1 MPPKGSTI
9 HPPKPPADA
18 PPTAAS
24 IQMKANSLGIGEYEL
39 PKTTLTKLAKGSVS
53 RQPAASARGGIPDN
67 VKMQQDVVLALLRG
81 STLFISYLTAAAHDQ
96 ALARSG
102 RTVTAAD
109 VIKAITE
116 MDFGPADAL
125 VPIMEQELAA
135 FRNIQQRA
143 KAAKKPPG
151 PGRGRGPRKSAAS
164 TRADEDVDMGEEG
177 DAGEGDGVGGV
188 GEDEEEEEQEGE
200 QEQEQ
205 EDEVDAE
212 DDLAGEQDEA

>member
-24 IQMKANSLGIGEYEL
+24 IQMKANSVGMGEYEL
-39 PKTTLTKLAKGSVS
+39 PKTTLTKLAKGS
-53 RQPAASARGGIPDN
+53 IPDN

-96 ALARSG
+96 AIARSG

-151 PGRGRGPRKSAAS
+151 PGRGRGARKSAAS
-164 TRADEDVDMGEEG
+164 TRAGEDVDMAETEGEV
-177 DAGEGDGVGGV
+177 DAGEGGVDEG
-188 GEDEEEEEQEGE
+188 DEEEEEQE
-200 QEQEQ
+200 QEEG
-205 EDEVDAE
+205 DEVDEE
-212 DDLAGEQDEA
+212 DGLVAGEQDEA

>member
-1 MPPKGSTI
+1 MFA
-9 HPPKPPADA
+9 KPPADA

-24 IQMKANSLGIGEYEL
+24 IQMKANSVGMGEYEL
-39 PKTTLTKLAKGSVS
+39 PKTTLTKLAKGS
-53 RQPAASARGGIPDN
+53 IPDN

-96 ALARSG
+96 AIARSG

-151 PGRGRGPRKSAAS
+151 PGRGRGARKSAAS
-164 TRADEDVDMGEEG
+164 TRAGEDVDMAETEGEV
-177 DAGEGDGVGGV
+177 DAGEGGVDEG
-188 GEDEEEEEQEGE
+188 DEEEEEQE
-200 QEQEQ
+200 QEQE
-205 EDEVDAE
+205 EGDEVDGE
-212 DDLAGEQDEA
+212 DGLVAGEQDEA

>member
-1 MPPKGSTI
+1 M
-9 HPPKPPADA
+9 
-18 PPTAAS
+18 
-24 IQMKANSLGIGEYEL
+24 GEYEL
-39 PKTTLTKLAKGSVS
+39 PKTTLTKLAKGS
-53 RQPAASARGGIPDN
+53 IPDN

-81 STLFISYLTAAAHDQ
+81 STLFISYLSPAHDQ
-96 ALARSG
+96 AIARSG

-109 VIKAITE
+109 VIKAIIE

-164 TRADEDVDMGEEG
+164 TRAGEDGDMAETEGEAAVE
-177 DAGEGDGVGGV
+177 GEG
-188 GEDEEEEEQEGE
+188 DEEEEEQEEGE
-200 QEQEQ
+200 
-205 EDEVDAE
+205 EDGLV
-212 DDLAGEQDEA
+212 AGEQDEA

>member
-24 IQMKANSLGIGEYEL
+24 IQMKANSVGIGEYEL
-39 PKTTLTKLAKGSVS
+39 PKTTLTKLAKGS
-53 RQPAASARGGIPDN
+53 IPDN

-96 ALARSG
+96 AIARSG

-151 PGRGRGPRKSAAS
+151 PGRGRGARKSAAS
-164 TRADEDVDMGEEG
+164 TRAGDDVDMAETEGEV
-177 DAGEGDGVGGV
+177 DAGEGGVDEG
-188 GEDEEEEEQEGE
+188 DEEEEEQE

-205 EDEVDAE
+205 EEGDEVDGE
-212 DDLAGEQDEA
+212 DGLVAGEQDEA

>member
-1 MPPKGSTI
+1 
-9 HPPKPPADA
+9 
-18 PPTAAS
+18 
-24 IQMKANSLGIGEYEL
+24 
-39 PKTTLTKLAKGSVS
+39 
-53 RQPAASARGGIPDN
+53 
-67 VKMQQDVVLALLRG
+67 MQQDVVLALLRG

-96 ALARSG
+96 AIARSG

-151 PGRGRGPRKSAAS
+151 PGRGRGARKSAAS
-164 TRADEDVDMGEEG
+164 TRAGEDVDMAETEGEV
-177 DAGEGDGVGGV
+177 DAGEGGVDEG
-188 GEDEEEEEQEGE
+188 DEEEEEQE
-200 QEQEQ
+200 QEQE
-205 EDEVDAE
+205 EGDEVDGE
-212 DDLAGEQDEA
+212 DGLVAGEQDEA

>member
-24 IQMKANSLGIGEYEL
+24 IQMKANSVGMGEYEL
-39 PKTTLTKLAKGSVS
+39 PKTTLTKLAKGS
-53 RQPAASARGGIPDN
+53 IPDN

-96 ALARSG
+96 AIARSG

-143 KAAKKPPG
+143 KAAKKPSG
-151 PGRGRGPRKSAAS
+151 PGRGRGARKSAAS
-164 TRADEDVDMGEEG
+164 TRAGEDVDMAETEGEV
-177 DAGEGDGVGGV
+177 DAGEGGVDEG
-188 GEDEEEEEQEGE
+188 DEEEEEQE

-205 EDEVDAE
+205 EEGDEVDGE
-212 DDLAGEQDEA
+212 DGLVAGEQDEA

>member
-39 PKTTLTKLAKGSVS
+39 PKTTLTKLAKGS
-53 RQPAASARGGIPDN
+53 IPDN

-164 TRADEDVDMGEEG
+164 TRADEDVDMVEEG
-177 DAGEGDGVGGV
+177 DAGEGDGDGV
-188 GEDEEEEEQEGE
+188 GEDEEEEGE

-205 EDEVDAE
+205 EDEEVDAE

>member
-24 IQMKANSLGIGEYEL
+24 IQMKANSVGMGEYEL
-39 PKTTLTKLAKGSVS
+39 PKTTLTKLAKGS
-53 RQPAASARGGIPDN
+53 IPDN

-96 ALARSG
+96 AIARSG

-151 PGRGRGPRKSAAS
+151 PGRGRGARKSAAS
-164 TRADEDVDMGEEG
+164 TRAGEDADMAEAEGEV
-177 DAGEGDGVGGV
+177 DAGEGGVDEG
-188 GEDEEEEEQEGE
+188 DEEEEEQE
-200 QEQEQ
+200 QEQE
-205 EDEVDAE
+205 EGDEVDGE
-212 DDLAGEQDEA
+212 DGLVAGEQDEA

>member
-24 IQMKANSLGIGEYEL
+24 IQMKANSVGMGEYEL
-39 PKTTLTKLAKGSVS
+39 PKTTLTKLAKGS
-53 RQPAASARGGIPDN
+53 IPDN

-96 ALARSG
+96 AIARSG

-143 KAAKKPPG
+143 KAAKKPSG
-151 PGRGRGPRKSAAS
+151 PGRGRGARKSAAS
-164 TRADEDVDMGEEG
+164 TRAGEDVDMAETEGEV
-177 DAGEGDGVGGV
+177 DAGEGGVDEG
-188 GEDEEEEEQEGE
+188 DEEEEEQE
-200 QEQEQ
+200 QEQE
-205 EDEVDAE
+205 EGDEVDGE
-212 DDLAGEQDEA
+212 DGLVAGEQDEA